1 MLSLQVSRLF
11 ASLSLAAAIAVAPLA
26 VSAQERLVFSAVDSD
41 PSFSATLGAGSPLYI
56 KIAYR
61 SERPVRFR
69 AEGYRGDQKV
79 EDGAMYNPAPIYA
92 AGSGEALV
100 WIAYRKPTALDAIL
114 VTAVDDNW
122 KRLSTVSV
130 PVKTTW
136 SAEPARGAPR
146 TSWATRMSAAQ
157 QEAAVTPSKNDVSS
171 PQFDFL
177 GLAILLCVPGYF
189 VLQAALPLR
198 LRGGWRKAAL
208 VPLVGAIPAL
218 LHAMTAL
225 AAGSNIWP
233 VVFIL
238 FSLLACLYLS
248 GLLALKFVLGN
259 FVARP
264 AAR

>member
-1 MLSLQVSRLF
+1 MLSPQVSRLF
-11 ASLSLAAAIAVAPLA
+11 ASLALATVVAAAPLA
-26 VSAQERLVFSAVDSD
+26 VSAQEKLVFSAVDSD
-41 PSFSATLGAGSPLYI
+41 PSFSATLGSGSPLYI

-69 AEGYRGDQKV
+69 AEGYHGDQKV

-122 KRLSTVSV
+122 KRLSTISV
-130 PVKTTW
+130 PVKMTW
-136 SAEPARGAPR
+136 SAEAARGALR

-157 QEAAVTPSKNDVSS
+157 QEAAMTPSKNEVSS
-171 PQFDFL
+171 PVFDFL
-177 GLAILLCVPGYF
+177 GLAIMLCVPGYF

-198 LRGGWRKAAL
+198 FRGAWRKASL

-233 VVFIL
+233 IVFIL
-238 FSLLACLYLS
+238 FSLLACLYLI

-259 FVARP
+259 VVARP